1 MSHKKEE
8 NKISCDNSH
17 KPNYQNI
24 QFGPVISLQKRFDEQ
39 VIIQSEAKV
48 KYSCRCNKQEIQCT
62 CDQGFILI
70 EYKAKVK
77 VIDNLHIV
85 IED

>member
-1 MSHKKEE
+1 MSQKIKG
-8 NKISCDNSH
+8 NKVSCDNSN
-17 KPNYQNI
+17 KPSYQNI
-24 QFGPVISLQKRFDEQ
+24 QFGPVISFQKRFDEH
-39 VIIQSEAKV
+39 VIIQSEEKV
-48 KYSCRCNKQEIQCT
+48 KFSCRCEKQDQCT
-62 CDQGFILI
+62 CDQGFYLI